1 VTDRRDDDAFRW
13 EGDDEPVIEPDPPAE
28 SEAPSPAP
36 LDDAGEAGRA
46 GSAPALPDGYTA
58 VGKGS
63 ETVGRIEAD
72 GTVEPDGTVE
82 AHDGPAPLGNAALV
96 AIGVLGGIYLLYAI
110 GWIVGGSRL
119 QVWVVSDAMFY
130 ASWWLAILAPVI
142 WFGTVYVLTAR
153 SRLWLRFVWLI
164 AGAVLLI
171 PWPFLTVGPVP
182 A

>member
-1 VTDRRDDDAFRW
+1 VDDDAFRW
-13 EGDDEPVIEPDPPAE
+13 EGDDEPPIEPD
-28 SEAPSPAP
+28 APDGAKVVAQTP
-36 LDDAGEAGRA
+36 GT
-46 GSAPALPDGYTA
+46 APALPDGYTA
-58 VGKGS
+58 VGRGS
-63 ETVGRIEAD
+63 ETVGRIGAD
-72 GTVEPDGTVE
+72 GTVTAPD
-82 AHDGPAPLGNAALV
+82 APAPLGNAALIG
-96 AIGVLGGIYLLYAI
+96 IGVLAGIYLLYAI

-130 ASWWLAILAPVI
+130 ASWWLAILSPVI

-171 PWPFLTVGPVP
+171 PWPFLSVGPVP

>member
-1 VTDRRDDDAFRW
+1 MRERHEGRRRVRARGDA
-13 EGDDEPVIEPDPPAE
+13 EEPAQPNPA
-28 SEAPSPAP
+28 A
-36 LDDAGEAGRA
+36 
-46 GSAPALPDGYTA
+46 ALPDGYTA
-58 VGKGS
+58 VGRGS

-72 GTVEPDGTVE
+72 GTVTAPD
-82 AHDGPAPLGNAALV
+82 APASLGNAALV
-96 AIGVLGGIYLLYAI
+96 GLGVLGGIYLLYAI

-130 ASWWLAILAPVI
+130 ASWWLAILSPVI
-142 WFGTVYVLTAR
+142 WFAAVYLLTAR

-171 PWPFLTVGPVP
+171 PWPFLSVGPVP